1 MRGQVDISLVT
12 DSLFEWE
19 GPIDEFLDG
28 VLGSLQA
35 AGDVLLGGRANPRVD
50 QRAGEYVP
58 PQPPRYPMRTDPAR
72 STYRDANMPR
82 TQQMSP
88 DGDPRSYFGRGN
100 LGQAYDMRKADND
113 RAGFKPSESPLSKMD
128 TYHQDPREF
137 QPQGSAT
144 GAGGPDAGGRTPS
157 SDRQTHRYGHP
168 VADYGVPKP
177 KPVIRSPQQ
186 PPASAFDGY
195 DN

>member
-1 MRGQVDISLVT
+1 MIERVDISSVT

-35 AGDVLLGGRANPRVD
+35 AGDVLLGGRANPRGNP
-50 QRAGEYVP
+50 RAGEYVP
-58 PQPPRYPMRTDPAR
+58 PSPPRYPMRTDPAR

-88 DGDPRSYFGRGN
+88 DADQRSYYGRGN

-113 RAGFKPSESPLSKMD
+113 RAGYKPAELPISKMD

-137 QPQGSAT
+137 QSRSNSGAT
-144 GAGGPDAGGRTPS
+144 DGPDVGGRTPT

-168 VADYGVPKP
+168 TTDYGVPKP
-177 KPVIRSPQQ
+177 KPVIRQPQ